1 MSIQV
6 LVVEDNYGDAAL
18 IQTITSRSSVPVEI
32 TIAEDDDKALA
43 ILKDPKF
50 KPDLIISDFTL
61 PRMPGMELLTRDE
74 LKNVPVVV
82 FSSSANP
89 SDAREALALGAREFV
104 QKPMDLDTEALWGII
119 WKWTMVS
126 RGEDG
131 KDLLG

>member
-1 MSIQV
+1 
-6 LVVEDNYGDAAL
+6 
-18 IQTITSRSSVPVEI
+18 
-32 TIAEDDDKALA
+32 
-43 ILKDPKF
+43 
-50 KPDLIISDFTL
+50 
-61 PRMPGMELLTRDE
+61 MPGMELLTRDE

-89 SDAREALALGAREFV
+89 ADAREALTLGAREFV
-104 QKPMDLDTEALWGII
+104 QKPMDLDAFTEALWGII

>member
-18 IQTITSRSSVPVEI
+18 IQTITSKSSAPVEI
-32 TIAEDDDKALA
+32 TIAEDGDKALA

-50 KPDLIISDFTL
+50 KPDLIISDLTL
-61 PRMPGMELLTRDE
+61 PRIPGMELLTRDE

-89 SDAREALALGAREFV
+89 ADARGGPNLRRTRIRSE
-104 QKPMDLDTEALWGII
+104 
-119 WKWTMVS
+119 
-126 RGEDG
+126 
-131 KDLLG
+131 